1 MKDLSGV
8 FRKPLFAIVICGM
21 GRKIVYLERLLTR
34 RRRISLLLKNR
45 MVMETSIKTTVFALA
60 GCVMA
65 ISGTAQ
71 TPKASLS
78 TILSR
83 SVCERVQVPM
93 IFSTRDT
100 AFALSLPSDEPA
112 TIYLQL
118 TVGRNGKVKEKQTR
132 VHANHLAGYV
142 SPAFV
147 AAVKGLRVE
156 CSELGHLSGRDTSL
170 LLAFPLEYQCLLDTT
185 VRASRAN
192 AHPYQSRLYYDK
204 MIKAYRIQQSKYV
217 DVPGGMG
224 IGYRLENP
232 YIINDPHFPT
242 PDSYSGPI
250 SYYLVFFKKQ

>member
-1 MKDLSGV
+1 MK
-8 FRKPLFAIVICGM
+8 RN
-21 GRKIVYLERLLTR
+21 
-34 RRRISLLLKNR
+34 LLKIR
-45 MVMETSIKTTVFALA
+45 TCLVCAGLA
-60 GCVMA
+60 IWAVGGAAV
-65 ISGTAQ
+65 AQ
-71 TPKASLS
+71 ESKAPLS
-78 TILSR
+78 VILSR

-93 IFSTRDT
+93 IFLTRDT

-156 CSELGHLSGRDTSL
+156 CSELGRLSGRDTSL

-192 AHPYQSRLYYDK
+192 AHLYHSRLFEDK
-204 MIKAYRIQQSKYV
+204 MLTPWWQKNKDS
-217 DVPGGMG
+217 MG
-224 IGYRLENP
+224 STPSASQINGLFSDNP
-232 YIINDPHFPT
+232 YIESSRIRGTLNT
-242 PDSYSGPI
+242 YSGPI
-250 SYYLVFFKKQ
+250 SYYLVFLKEQ

>member
-170 LLAFPLEYQCLLDTT
+170 LLAFPLEYQCLLDTVNVIMT
-185 VRASRAN
+185 DRDLADGIATPFYYVSRV
-192 AHPYQSRLYYDK
+192 DK
-204 MIKAYRIQQSKYV
+204 MRRPLTVQERGRKVESRVMGHWNTVYTKV
-217 DVPGGMG
+217 DPV
-224 IGYRLENP
+224 RRW
-232 YIINDPHFPT
+232 
-242 PDSYSGPI
+242 
-250 SYYLVFFKKQ
+250 YYLVFFKEQ

>member
-21 GRKIVYLERLLTR
+21 GRKIVSLERLLTR

-170 LLAFPLEYQCLLDTT
+170 LLAFPLEYQCVYDTMSKAFPAEELDEFMSLPLSYTLSYPGRRRPITT
-185 VRASRAN
+185 EERAN
-192 AHPYQSRLYYDK
+192 RMGSR
-204 MIKAYRIQQSKYV
+204 IAAYPSMMKEKY
-217 DVPGGMG
+217 
-224 IGYRLENP
+224 LKTK
-232 YIINDPHFPT
+232 PT
-242 PDSYSGPI
+242 RVW
-250 SYYLVFFKKQ
+250 YYLVFLKEQ